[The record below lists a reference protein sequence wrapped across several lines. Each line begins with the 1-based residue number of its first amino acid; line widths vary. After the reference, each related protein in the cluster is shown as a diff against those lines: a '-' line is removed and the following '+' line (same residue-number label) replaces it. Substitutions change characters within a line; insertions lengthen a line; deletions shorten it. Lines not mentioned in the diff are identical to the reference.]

1 MRATTNRIFLAGSY
15 YTLKNNFSAKL
26 LLNNKGPLPIEVQ
39 PTFFSMSGD
48 RFEAPSVVVDGNTHQ
63 FLDLADSVAA
73 AGQQFQEGSVQLFH
87 RGKDLVLGAQIY
99 LTDDRHSLSFEEKLS
114 EPATSTSSGLAGV
127 WWLPST
133 KGAVDLVISNTTD
146 AAFSVSTKIRG
157 EARSWKPAPAFSV
170 KESFSNLSTNSCG
183 NGNPVP
189 SSCAAADTGGQF
201 LDTMA
206 VSGNLCNSGIS
217 QSSGCGFTVN
227 STWSICSG
235 TTQNAIWR
243 STRETRSNSIKVNG
257 QSSQYQ
263 PGTYLYP

>member
-48 RFEAPSVVVDGNTHQ
+48 RFEASSVVVDGNTHQ

-157 EARSWKPAPAFSV
+157 EAPKLEASTGFLSQRELFQSV
-170 KESFSNLSTNSCG
+170 NK
-183 NGNPVP
+183 
-189 SSCAAADTGGQF
+189 
-201 LDTMA
+201 
-206 VSGNLCNSGIS
+206 
-217 QSSGCGFTVN
+217 
-227 STWSICSG
+227 
-235 TTQNAIWR
+235 
-243 STRETRSNSIKVNG
+243 
-257 QSSQYQ
+257 
-263 PGTYLYP
+263 